1 MNHPTEYDP
10 RSQDERECSE
20 CVFEQD
26 RADELAEKLRLLEE
40 SHGLLIRNY
49 AIIVDQK
56 NDLIQEN
63 RRLRKKLLRRSNFV
77 IRLLNMERANRR
89 AEKLDLS

>member
-1 MNHPTEYDP
+1 MLTPTKE
-10 RSQDERECSE
+10 
-20 CVFEQD
+20 
-26 RADELAEKLRLLEE
+26 ELAEKLRLLEE

-89 AEKLDLS
+89 AGKLDLS

>member
-1 MNHPTEYDP
+1 MLAPTKEEL
-10 RSQDERECSE
+10 QDH
-20 CVFEQD
+20 
-26 RADELAEKLRLLEE
+26 LAKLEE

-63 RRLRKKLLRRSNFV
+63 RRLRKKLLRRSKTIV
-77 IRLLNMERANRR
+77 RLLNKLRAVDG
-89 AEKLDLS
+89 KPPLDLS

>member
-1 MNHPTEYDP
+1 MLTPTKE
-10 RSQDERECSE
+10 
-20 CVFEQD
+20 
-26 RADELAEKLRLLEE
+26 ELAEKLRLLEE

-49 AIIVDQK
+49 AIVIDQK

-63 RRLRKKLLRRSNFV
+63 RRLRKSLLRRSKTV

-89 AEKLDLS
+89 AGKLDLS